1 MKILLLGE
9 YSNVHATLAEG
20 LRTLGHQ
27 VTVASNGDFWK
38 DYPRD
43 IDLTRHEGPLGGLRL
58 SAKVLSCL
66 PRWRGYDV
74 VQLINP
80 MFLEMK
86 AERILPIFKYLRRH
100 NRKVVLCAMG
110 MDYYWVSECTNYKPL
125 RYSDFNIGDQLRT
138 DECAVREQRDWETW
152 SAAVA
157 STNAKPNGLVVC
169 FSNAG
174 DPDSIVLR
182 HSYGAVFRNCKFECT
197 DGVLFIAESGDGII
211 LADCDINGC
220 KAFRFSRT
228 PGQSDRN
235 YVTDVRLDG
244 EEYSVP
250 DDQETITEIDGL
262 ELGERVTG
270 GLSGPLIMM
279 MSADRNTLKRGES
292 TELRVR
298 GLEQGMF
305 VGWRSSESDV
315 RIVVEGDGYSC
326 RVYAPDSI
334 GKQENVI
341 ISAYTEYGL
350 EAACQLQL
358 MPDTQSVNVRKK
370 RKG

>member
-1 MKILLLGE
+1 MHYIRVLMMSIL
-9 YSNVHATLAEG
+9 
-20 LRTLGHQ
+20 
-27 VTVASNGDFWK
+27 
-38 DYPRD
+38 
-43 IDLTRHEGPLGGLRL
+43 IGPGCLGGL
-58 SAKVLSCL
+58 SAQVL
-66 PRWRGYDV
+66 P
-74 VQLINP
+74 
-80 MFLEMK
+80 
-86 AERILPIFKYLRRH
+86 
-100 NRKVVLCAMG
+100 VLN
-110 MDYYWVSECTNYKPL
+110 S
-125 RYSDFNIGDQLRT
+125 
-138 DECAVREQRDWETW
+138 
-152 SAAVA
+152 
-157 STNAKPNGLVVC
+157 
-169 FSNAG
+169 FSNRNFKG
-174 DPDSIVLR
+174 TVDVSWPVLFERCTFTTDSIVLR

-220 KAFRFSRT
+220 KAFRFSRA

-279 MSADRNTLKRGES
+279 MSADRNILKHGES